1 MESINTPKSLFKK
14 ELQFLSDKKDEIYLT
29 FEIENSSLSINAINK
44 SKINNNFYS
53 TSMTFEEFKKN
64 RYFSQF
70 DDLNEICQELNER
83 IKPNNMKLIQN
94 SNSLVLTVF
103 LPSTKFTEISFNL
116 KEKEKSDKEKI
127 NELYTIIE
135 NYHKENEILKKEIE
149 EIKKFIFELKE
160 KEEKE
165 EKEKEKIKNSIINF
179 DSLIVK
185 DKKKISTLKNWIFP
199 EKKLS
204 VELLYR
210 LSRDGENIS
219 TFHKLC
225 DNRGPTITLFESDQN
240 TVFGFYSPLNF
251 DSNCKNFKKD
261 MDTFIFNLDNLQKFE
276 KTKKDGSIY
285 CTGIC
290 GPYVAYLGV
299 WPGSCKTM
307 KQCYYNPSDTK
318 DIFNNGN
325 NVIKNEN
332 TNITFNLN
340 EVEIWKINL

>member
-160 KEEKE
+160 EKE
-165 EKEKEKIKNSIINF
+165 EKEKEEIKNIINNF

-225 DNRGPTITLFESDQN
+225 DNKGPTITLFESDQN

-276 KTKKDGSIY
+276 KTRKDRSIY
-285 CTGIC
+285 CKNTF

-299 WPGSCKTM
+299 DDESCM
-307 KQCYYNPSDTK
+307 KQCYYNPSSTK
-318 DIFNNGN
+318 DNFNNGN
-325 NVIKNEN
+325 NVIQNEN
-332 TNITFNLN
+332 KNITFNLN
-340 EVEIWKINL
+340 EVEIWKIN

>member
-14 ELQFLSDKKDEIYLT
+14 ELQFLSDKKDEIYL
-29 FEIENSSLSINAINK
+29 
-44 SKINNNFYS
+44 
-53 TSMTFEEFKKN
+53 TFEEFKKN

-94 SNSLVLTVF
+94 NNSLVLTVF

-135 NYHKENEILKKEIE
+135 NYHKENEILKKEFE
-149 EIKKFIFELKE
+149 EIKKFIFKLKE

-165 EKEKEKIKNSIINF
+165 EKEKEEIKNLNNF

-185 DKKKISTLKNWIFP
+185 DKKKISTLKNWISP

-225 DNRGPTITLFESDQN
+225 DNKGPTITLFESNQN

-251 DSNCKNFKKD
+251 DSNYNNFKED

-276 KTKKDGSIY
+276 KTNKYGSIY
-285 CTGIC
+285 CSKTF

-299 WPGSCKTM
+299 YDGSCKTM
-307 KQCYYNPSDTK
+307 KQCYYHPSTK
-318 DIFNNGN
+318 DNFNNGN
-325 NVIKNEN
+325 NIIQNEN
-332 TNITFNLN
+332 QNITFNLN

>member
-1 MESINTPKSLFKK
+1 MKNL
-14 ELQFLSDKKDEIYLT
+14 
-29 FEIENSSLSINAINK
+29 
-44 SKINNNFYS
+44 
-53 TSMTFEEFKKN
+53 KKN

-70 DDLNEICQELNER
+70 DNLNEICHELNER

-160 KEEKE
+160 
-165 EKEKEKIKNSIINF
+165 EKEKIKNIINNF

-185 DKKKISTLKNWIFP
+185 DKKKISTLKNWISP

-225 DNRGPTITLFESDQN
+225 DNKGPTITLFESAQY

-251 DSNCKNFKKD
+251 DSNYNDFKED

-276 KTKKDGSIY
+276 KTNKYGSIY
-285 CTGIC
+285 CSKTF

-299 WPGSCKTM
+299 YYGSCKTM

-318 DIFNNGN
+318 NNFNNGN
-325 NVIKNEN
+325 NIIQNEN
-332 TNITFNLN
+332 QNITFNLN

>member
-1 MESINTPKSLFKK
+1 
-14 ELQFLSDKKDEIYLT
+14 
-29 FEIENSSLSINAINK
+29 
-44 SKINNNFYS
+44 
-53 TSMTFEEFKKN
+53 
-64 RYFSQF
+64 
-70 DDLNEICQELNER
+70 
-83 IKPNNMKLIQN
+83 MK
-94 SNSLVLTVF
+94 
-103 LPSTKFTEISFNL
+103 
-116 KEKEKSDKEKI
+116 
-127 NELYTIIE
+127 Y
-135 NYHKENEILKKEIE
+135 LKKEIE
-149 EIKKFIFELKE
+149 EIKNFIFELKE
-160 KEEKE
+160 
-165 EKEKEKIKNSIINF
+165 EKEKIKNSIINF

-185 DKKKISTLKNWIFP
+185 DKKKISTLKNWISP

-225 DNRGPTITLFESDQN
+225 DNKGPTITLFESTQN

-251 DSNCKNFKKD
+251 DSNYGDFKKD

-285 CTGIC
+285 CKDTC

-299 WPGSCKTM
+299 YDGSCKKM
-307 KQCYYNPSDTK
+307 KQCYYNPSSTK

-325 NVIKNEN
+325 NVIQNEN
-332 TNITFNLN
+332 QNIAFNLN

>member
-1 MESINTPKSLFKK
+1 MKL
-14 ELQFLSDKKDEIYLT
+14 
-29 FEIENSSLSINAINK
+29 NSSLSINAINK

-53 TSMTFEEFKKN
+53 TSITFEEFKKN

-94 SNSLVLTVF
+94 NNSLVLTVF

-135 NYHKENEILKKEIE
+135 NYHKENEILKKEFE
-149 EIKKFIFELKE
+149 EIKKFIFKLKE

-165 EKEKEKIKNSIINF
+165 EKEKEEIKNLNNF

-185 DKKKISTLKNWIFP
+185 DKKKISTLKNWISP

-210 LSRDGENIS
+210 LSRDGESIS

-225 DNRGPTITLFESDQN
+225 DNKGPTITLFQTAQS
-240 TVFGFYSPLNF
+240 TVIGFYSPLDF
-251 DSNCKNFKKD
+251 DSKYNNFKED

-276 KTKKDGSIY
+276 KTKKYGSIY
-285 CTGIC
+285 CMDTF

-299 WPGSCKTM
+299 YDGSCKTM
-307 KQCYYNPSDTK
+307 KQCYYNPSSTK

-332 TNITFNLN
+332 KIITFNLN

>member
-1 MESINTPKSLFKK
+1 MKL
-14 ELQFLSDKKDEIYLT
+14 
-29 FEIENSSLSINAINK
+29 NSSLSINAINK

-53 TSMTFEEFKKN
+53 TSITFEEFKKN

-160 KEEKE
+160 EKE
-165 EKEKEKIKNSIINF
+165 EIKNIINNF

-185 DKKKISTLKNWIFP
+185 DKKKISTLKNWISP

-225 DNRGPTITLFESDQN
+225 DNKGPTITLFESTQN

-251 DSNCKNFKKD
+251 DSNYYNFKED

-276 KTKKDGSIY
+276 KTKKYGSIY
-285 CTGIC
+285 CMDTF

-299 WPGSCKTM
+299 YDGSCKTM
-307 KQCYYNPSDTK
+307 KQCYYNPSSTK

-332 TNITFNLN
+332 KIITFNLN

>member
-29 FEIENSSLSINAINK
+29 FEIENSSLSINANNK

-160 KEEKE
+160 
-165 EKEKEKIKNSIINF
+165 EKEKIKNSIINF

-185 DKKKISTLKNWIFP
+185 DKKKISTLKNWISP

-225 DNRGPTITLFESDQN
+225 DNKGPTITLFESAQN

-251 DSNCKNFKKD
+251 DSNYYNFKED

-276 KTKKDGSIY
+276 KTRKDRSIY
-285 CTGIC
+285 CKDTF

-299 WPGSCKTM
+299 DDESCM
-307 KQCYYNPSDTK
+307 KQCYYNPSSTIDN
-318 DIFNNGN
+318 FNNGN
-325 NVIKNEN
+325 NVIQNEN
-332 TNITFNLN
+332 QNITFNLN
-340 EVEIWKINL
+340 EVEI